1 MDFRI
6 IIKNGGNCLI
16 YDEIVN
22 AKDENKALQKL
33 LEKVTISIDDTIEI
47 KEIDEEEKNIRL
59 GIKNYLL

>member
-22 AKDENKALQKL
+22 AKDENEALKKL

-47 KEIDEEEKNIRL
+47 KEV
-59 GIKNYLL
+59 

>member
-22 AKDENKALQKL
+22 AKDENEALKKL
-33 LEKVTISIDDTIEI
+33 LEEITISIDDTIEI
-47 KEIDEEEKNIRL
+47 KEV
-59 GIKNYLL
+59 